1 MTLGPEGQ
9 PMPLLQAGALCW
21 RMHRDR
27 VQVLLITS
35 RDTGR
40 WVIPKGW
47 PVEGLGAAEGAARE
61 AWEEAGVE
69 GAADPLPVGNF
80 DYGKVLAGQAV
91 APCTVQVFALRVRR
105 LAESY
110 PERGQRRRKWF
121 GLRKAAGKVQEP
133 GLRRLILGF
142 GAPEPDKGRTADAVD
157 SPADRSGPGSGP

>member
-9 PMPLLQAGALCW
+9 PLPLAQAGALCW

-27 VQVLLITS
+27 VQILLITS

-40 WVIPKGW
+40 WIIPKGW
-47 PVEGLGAAEGAARE
+47 PVAGLGAADGAARE

-69 GAADPLPVGNF
+69 GTADSRPVGSF
-80 DYGKVLAGQAV
+80 DYGKVLGDAAI
-91 APCTVQVFALRVRR
+91 APCRVQVFALRVRR
-105 LAESY
+105 LADSY

-121 GLRKAAGKVQEP
+121 SLRKAAAKVQEP

-142 GAPEPDKGRTADAVD
+142 AAADAVAE
-157 SPADRSGPGSGP
+157 PAAAAQGSGP